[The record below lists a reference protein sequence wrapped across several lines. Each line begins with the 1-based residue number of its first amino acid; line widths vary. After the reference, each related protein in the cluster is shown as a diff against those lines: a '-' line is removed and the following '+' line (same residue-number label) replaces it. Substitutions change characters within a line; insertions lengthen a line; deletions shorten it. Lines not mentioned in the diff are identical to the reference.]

1 MRTRPYSRHFS
12 PSDRNPKYMLGNNET
27 ILLIEDDRVDIMTV
41 QRALQKN
48 NLSNP
53 LHVARTGLQAL
64 DMLRGANGVVKLDP
78 LPALILLDLNL
89 PKMSGIEFL
98 QELRKDPQLSA
109 LRIIVLTSSN
119 EPQDRAA
126 AFEYEVDDYIVK
138 PHSFDEFTRAVA
150 AILALWD

>member
-1 MRTRPYSRHFS
+1 
-12 PSDRNPKYMLGNNET
+12 MLGNNET
-27 ILLIEDDRVDIMTV
+27 ILLIEDDRIDIMTV

-48 NLSNP
+48 NISNP

-98 QELRKDPQLSA
+98 Q
-109 LRIIVLTSSN
+109 
-119 EPQDRAA
+119 
-126 AFEYEVDDYIVK
+126 
-138 PHSFDEFTRAVA
+138 
-150 AILALWD
+150 

>member
-1 MRTRPYSRHFS
+1 
-12 PSDRNPKYMLGNNET
+12 MLNRDDS

-48 NLSNP
+48 KVSNP
-53 LHVARTGLQAL
+53 LQIARTGLEAL
-64 DMLRGANGVVKLDP
+64 HMLRGEEGFEQISP

-98 QELRKDPQLSA
+98 RELRSDPKLKD

-126 AFEYEVDDYIVK
+126 AFKYDVDDYIVK
-138 PHSFDEFTRAVA
+138 PHSFNEFTRAMA
-150 AILALWD
+150 TILALWE